1 MEGTGTKAQARQRAA
16 HLGPERRR
24 PMVLDAALRMFVKA
38 GYQGT
43 SMEAIAEAAGVTKP
57 VVYECYPGK
66 AELFRA
72 LLEREERRL
81 LQAVASALPRDIAAD
96 DFEALAVGGFTAL
109 LRAAAEAPDSWR
121 VVFASEH
128 GAEPVIRRHF
138 SRGRQAVVE
147 QLTGLAAEVLRSRG
161 VKADER
167 LAAAVAEL
175 LTSLG
180 EGGVRLLLDSG
191 AEWSPEELAQ
201 LLGTLTAGALDRAAA
216 RPARS

>member
-1 MEGTGTKAQARQRAA
+1 MKGTVTKGVARQRAA

-24 PMVLDAALRMFVKA
+24 PMVLDAALHLFVKS
-38 GYQGT
+38 GYRGT

-57 VVYECYPGK
+57 VVYECYPGE

-81 LQAVASALPRDIAAD
+81 LEAVGAALPRDLAAD

-109 LRAAAEAPDSWR
+109 LQAAADAPDSWR

-128 GAEPVIRRHF
+128 GADPVIRRHF
-138 SRGRQAVVE
+138 RRGRRAVVE
-147 QLTGLAAEVLRSRG
+147 QLTALAAEILRACG
-161 VKADER
+161 IEGDDR

-191 AEWSPEELAQ
+191 AVWRADELAG
-201 LLGTLTAGALDRAAA
+201 LLGKLTAGALDQVAAL
-216 RPARS
+216 PARS